1 MKKAQLT
8 NLNPQSMASL
18 LIFIIG
24 LVLVIYIMFLP
35 PDDRALL
42 LEQNRSDLD
51 GDGVKDIKEIISV
64 LMTKEP
70 GRLTN
75 LAENQ
80 VIQDLPSFNL
90 FTRTDAASLIDF
102 DSIYI
107 KKSLFE
113 EQQRNITFRINDFE
127 NTANYI
133 LSLTAPTHRGILT
146 IVLNGNI
153 LMSREVSTSSPAPI
167 RLPKDYLQEENYMV
181 FKVSGP
187 GIEFWKSNEFI
198 MENMKITADITD
210 KSSQENI
217 QSFYVSEQ
225 EKDNLEA
232 FELRFVADCK
242 AANSGPIEIYLN
254 KRLVY
259 NSVPDCG
266 TKILVPKVD
275 GSRINQGENDLLFRV
290 EKGNYLLYGLETTYN
305 LKEPIFP
312 TYYFQLDDKNFKK
325 IEDDDA
331 DINVTI
337 IFPNSVDR
345 KKGIILI
352 NDYITEVDTYES
364 EYSRNIDPF
373 VRKNNNAIEIRPKT
387 DKLDITELKII
398 LAE

>member
-8 NLNPQSMASL
+8 NLNPQSMVTL

-24 LVLVIYIMFLP
+24 LTLVIYIMFLP
-35 PDDRALL
+35 PEDRAIL
-42 LEQNRSDLD
+42 LEQNRTYAN
-51 GDGVKDIKEIISV
+51 GENPKNHITI

-75 LAENQ
+75 LAEDE
-80 VIQDLPSFNL
+80 VIKDLPSFNL
-90 FTRTDAASLIDF
+90 FTRTDAQSLIDF

-113 EQQRNITFRINDFE
+113 EQSRNISFKVDDFE
-127 NTANYI
+127 NTNNYV
-133 LSLTAPTHRGILT
+133 LSFTAPTHRGILT
-146 IVLNGNI
+146 IILNDNI
-153 LMSREVSTSSPAPI
+153 LVSKEITSPSPSPI
-167 RLPKDYLQEENYMV
+167 KLPRDYLENKNSLV

-187 GIEFWKSNEFI
+187 GVEFWKSNEYI
-198 MENMKITADITD
+198 IENLKITADYTD

-225 EKDNLEA
+225 EKDNLES
-232 FELRFVADCK
+232 FELRFVVDCK
-242 AANSGPIEIYLN
+242 ASVSGPIEIYLN
-254 KRLVY
+254 KRLIY

-266 TKILVPKVD
+266 SKILVPEVD
-275 GSRINQGENDLLFRV
+275 GSRINQGENDLLFRTD
-290 EKGNYLLYGLETTYN
+290 KGNFLLYSLETKFR

-312 TYYFQLDDKNFKK
+312 TYYFQLDAETFDN
-325 IEDDDA
+325 IEADEA

-337 IFPNSVDR
+337 VFPNSVDR
-345 KKGIILI
+345 KKGVILI
-352 NDYITEVDTYES
+352 NDYMTEVDTYDA
-364 EYSRNIDPF
+364 YFSRNIDPF

-387 DKLDITELKII
+387 DKLDITELKIV

>member
-8 NLNPQSMASL
+8 NLNPQSMTTL

-24 LVLVIYIMFLP
+24 LTLVIYIMFLP
-35 PDDRALL
+35 PEDRAEL
-42 LEQNRSDLD
+42 LEQNRTYAN
-51 GDGVKDIKEIISV
+51 GGDIKNHITI

-75 LAENQ
+75 LAEDEI
-80 VIQDLPSFNL
+80 VKDLPSFNL
-90 FTRTDAASLIDF
+90 FTRTDATSLIDF

-113 EQQRNITFRINDFE
+113 EQLRNISFNIDDFE
-127 NTANYI
+127 NTNNYV
-133 LSLTAPTHRGILT
+133 LSFTTPTHRGILT
-146 IVLNGNI
+146 IILNGNI
-153 LMSREVSTSSPAPI
+153 LVSKQITTSSPSPI
-167 RLPKDYLQEENYMV
+167 KLPRDYLENKNNLV
-181 FKVSGP
+181 FRVSGP
-187 GIEFWKSNEFI
+187 GVEFWKSNEYI
-198 MENMKITADITD
+198 IENLQITAEYTD

-225 EKDNLEA
+225 EKDNLES

-242 AANSGPIEIYLN
+242 ASVSGPIEIYLN
-254 KRLVY
+254 KRLIY

-266 TKILVPKVD
+266 TKILVPEVD
-275 GSRINQGENDLLFRV
+275 GSRINQGENDLLFRT
-290 EKGNYLLYGLETTYN
+290 EKGNFLLYGLETKFR
-305 LKEPIFP
+305 LREPIFP
-312 TYYFQLDDKNFKK
+312 TYYFQLDAETFEK
-325 IEDDDA
+325 IEADEA

-337 IFPNSVDR
+337 LFPNSVDR

-352 NDYITEVDTYES
+352 NDYMTEVDTYDAY
-364 EYSRNIDPF
+364 YSRNIDPF

-387 DKLDITELKII
+387 DKLDITELKIV